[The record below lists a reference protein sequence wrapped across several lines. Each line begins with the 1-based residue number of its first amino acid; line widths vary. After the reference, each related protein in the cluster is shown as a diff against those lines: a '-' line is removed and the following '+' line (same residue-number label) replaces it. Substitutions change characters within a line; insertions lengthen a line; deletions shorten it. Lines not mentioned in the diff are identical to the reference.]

1 MADRISLM
9 NFLSFPDPVPDSRTI
24 WLFREHMGRTEK
36 GQLDAIGLQVKHGT
50 IQDAT
55 FIEAHPGSS
64 KKPHGVD
71 AKTRRSK
78 D

>member
-1 MADRISLM
+1 
-9 NFLSFPDPVPDSRTI
+9 
-24 WLFREHMGRTEK
+24 MGRTEK